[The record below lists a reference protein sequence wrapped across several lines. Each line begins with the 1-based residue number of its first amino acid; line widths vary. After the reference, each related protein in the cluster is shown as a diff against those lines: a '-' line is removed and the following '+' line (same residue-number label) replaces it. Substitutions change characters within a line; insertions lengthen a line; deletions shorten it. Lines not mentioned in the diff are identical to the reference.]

1 MTTRAARPPI
11 ARAAIPAPAV
21 IRLPHN
27 LAITALAALLALA
40 FALTLALTTSAIAQ
54 EAPADTRTAA
64 ANQSASGYN
73 SGLDEIIVTAQ
84 KRSETIKDVP
94 YSVSAIG
101 QEQIEQQHILNIED
115 ITRSLPGVSFG
126 AGAAQGED
134 NITIR
139 GIGSQTGNAAIGLYL
154 DEVPIVTQNPWQPGT
169 YTGAS
174 EPHFFDMSRIEVLRG
189 PQGTLYGAS
198 SLGGAIRY
206 ISNAPDP
213 TQDSVTVRSD
223 LSHTDHGGTN
233 YDEQFVVNYAV
244 DPGTAAIRFGVD
256 FGQNSGWIDHYKFIS
271 CDLACQ
277 EGEANTQYGPL
288 DQRDVNSQDNLVARL
303 SALVRP
309 SDALSVTTSLFYQ
322 RQLTHDTSLFYPY
335 IGLWD
340 EDKLVPEYGLDEMIV
355 GSVTVNANL
364 NWADLTAISSYFSR
378 ENTKISDGTYYNSDF
393 IGYLADFVF
402 TDLMTRC
409 PNCGVAFDSLP
420 GPAHQDQHTRT
431 ASQEVRLAS
440 KTSQESGLPFSWIG
454 GLFVSD
460 KLIKV
465 EDNEYILGANQ
476 LFQSLYDEPLQD
488 SSFGVAAP
496 GNDFG
501 WANVQEDERQFAL
514 FGEFT
519 YDILKNLNA
528 TVGERYMYDRS
539 YWDYN
544 PGGFFT
550 TGISYT
556 HNNANYTGNT
566 PKFALAYALN
576 DAVNLYADVAK
587 GYRIGGFIEPVTVI
601 QQCGPQFEELG
612 IDPNHLPLT
621 FHADHLWS
629 YEIGEKAQLLD
640 NHLSINASAYHVD
653 WSQIQQSFVL
663 PCGAPYTANFG
674 TAVSNGGELEVRG
687 KVTQDLTL
695 GINGG
700 VTHAYLTKVS
710 PNVGASQGQDL
721 LNTPSW
727 SATATGEYGRPVGS
741 LRVFARTDYSWV
753 GPSHG
758 TYDMADPDYTRPSY
772 SVLNLTAGIDSGNLE
787 VALYAKNLLND
798 TRIIQHVLIDSLES
812 GYTLHPRTVGI
823 TFNYSLS
830 KPKT

>member
-1 MTTRAARPPI
+1 MTTRAPRHLFAAAVAALATVVMPI
-11 ARAAIPAPAV
+11 AA
-21 IRLPHN
+21 
-27 LAITALAALLALA
+27 
-40 FALTLALTTSAIAQ
+40 SAQ
-54 EAPADTRTAA
+54 EPPDIRTAA
-64 ANQSASGYN
+64 N
-73 SGLDEIIVTAQ
+73 SVTPTGGGLEEIIVTAQ

-101 QEQIEQQHILNIED
+101 QEQIEQQHLTGIED
-115 ITRSLPGVSFG
+115 VTRSLPGVSFG
-126 AGAAQGED
+126 NGAVQGED

-169 YTGAS
+169 YTGAT

-206 ISNAPDP
+206 ISNAPDL
-213 TQDSVTVRSD
+213 TQNAVAVRSD

-233 YDEQFVVNYAV
+233 YDEQLVVNYAV
-244 DPGTAAIRFGVD
+244 DPGTVAIRFGVD
-256 FGQNSGWIDHYKFIS
+256 VGQDSGWIDHYKFIS

-277 EGEANTQYGPL
+277 EGAANSQYGAL
-288 DQRDVNSQDNLVARL
+288 DQRDVNSQDNLVARF
-303 SALVRP
+303 SALARP
-309 SDALSVTTSLFYQ
+309 SDALSLTTSLFYQ
-322 RQLTHDTSLFYPY
+322 RQLSHDTSLYYPY
-335 IGLWD
+335 IGLFAQ
-340 EDKLVPEYGLDEMIV
+340 DKLVPEYGLDEMLV

-364 NWADLTAISSYFSR
+364 GWADLTAISSYFSR

-402 TDLMTRC
+402 TDLMTKC
-409 PNCGVAFDSLP
+409 PNCGVAFDALP

-431 ASQEVRLAS
+431 ASQELRLAS
-440 KTSQESGLPFSWIG
+440 RTAQESGLPLSWIG

-465 EDNEYILGANQ
+465 ADNEYITGANQ
-476 LFQSLYDEPLQD
+476 LFESLYGEPLQD

-501 WANVQEDERQFAL
+501 WANVQEDERQFAV
-514 FGEFT
+514 FGELT
-519 YDILKNLNA
+519 YDILKNLKA
-528 TVGERYMYDRS
+528 TVGERYMFDRS

-550 TGISYT
+550 TGIPFT
-556 HNNANYTGNT
+556 HNSVNYTGNT
-566 PKFALAYALN
+566 PKFTLSYAAS
-576 DAVNLYADVAK
+576 DAVNLYAEAAK

-601 QQCGPQFEELG
+601 QQCSAQFEQLG
-612 IDPNHLPLT
+612 IDPTHLPLT

-629 YEIGEKAQLLD
+629 YEIGEKAQLFD
-640 NHLSINASAYHVD
+640 NRLAINASAYHVD

-674 TAVSNGGELEVRG
+674 TAASNGGELEVRG
-687 KVTQDLTL
+687 KVFQDLTL
-695 GINGG
+695 GVNAGL
-700 VTHAYLTKVS
+700 THAYLTKVS
-710 PNVGASQGQDL
+710 PNVGATEGQDL
-721 LNTPSW
+721 LNAPSW
-727 SATATGEYGRPVGS
+727 SAAVSGEFAHVMGS
-741 LRVFARTDYSWV
+741 LRTFARTDYSWV

-758 TYDMADPDYTRPSY
+758 TYNVADPDYTRPSY
-772 SVLNLTAGIDSGNLE
+772 SILNLTAGVDSGNLE

-798 TRIIQHVLIDSLES
+798 TKIIQHVLINSLES
-812 GYTLHPRTVGI
+812 AYSLRPRTIGLTV
-823 TFNYSLS
+823 NYSLG
-830 KPKT
+830 KP

>member
-1 MTTRAARPPI
+1 MTTRPSRPPI
-11 ARAAIPAPAV
+11 ARVAILTPAAI
-21 IRLPHN
+21 N
-27 LAITALAALLALA
+27 LYLALFACLAA
-40 FALTLALTTSAIAQ
+40 ALTSRAVGQ
-54 EAPADTRTAA
+54 EAADGSAATAA
-64 ANQSASGYN
+64 PGTSTG
-73 SGLDEIIVTAQ
+73 GLAEIIVTAQ
-84 KRSETIKDVP
+84 KRRESIKDVP

-101 QEQIEQQHILNIED
+101 QEQIEQQHFVGIED
-115 ITRSLPGVSFG
+115 VTRALPGVSFG
-126 AGAAQGED
+126 NGAVQGED

-213 TQDSVTVRSD
+213 EQSSLTVRSD
-223 LSHTDHGGTN
+223 LSHTKHGGTN
-233 YDEQFVVNYAV
+233 YDEQVVVNYAV
-244 DPGTAAIRFGVD
+244 APETAAIRFGVD
-256 FGQNSGWIDHYKFIS
+256 FGQDSGWIDHYRFIS
-271 CDLACQ
+271 CDLDCQ
-277 EGEANTQYGPL
+277 QGLANTQYGAL
-288 DQRDVNSQDNLVARL
+288 DHRGVNSQDNLVARL

-309 SDALSVTTSLFYQ
+309 SDRLSVTTSLFYQ
-322 RQLTHDTSLFYPY
+322 RQLSHDTSLFYPY

-340 EDKLVPEYGLDEMIV
+340 QDKLVPEYGLDEMLV
-355 GSVTVNANL
+355 GSVTVNADFG
-364 NWADLTAISSYFSR
+364 WADLTAVSSYFSR
-378 ENTKISDGTYYNSDF
+378 ENTKITDGTYYNSDF

-409 PNCGVAFDSLP
+409 PNCGVAFDALP

-431 ASQEVRLAS
+431 ASQEVRIAS
-440 KTSQESGLPFSWIG
+440 KTSRQSGLPFSWISG
-454 GLFVSD
+454 IFVSD

-465 EDNEYILGANQ
+465 QDDEYITGANE
-476 LFQSLYDEPLQD
+476 LFQSLYGEPVQD

-496 GNDFG
+496 DDDFG
-501 WANVQEDERQFAL
+501 WARVQEDERQFAV

-519 YDILKNLNA
+519 YDILKNLKA
-528 TVGERYMYDRS
+528 TVGERYMLTRS

-550 TGISYT
+550 TGVPYT
-556 HNNANYTGNT
+556 HNSASYTGNT
-566 PKFALAYALN
+566 PKFTLAYAPS
-576 DAVNLYADVAK
+576 DAINLYANVAK

-601 QQCGPQFEELG
+601 QQCSTQFEELG

-629 YEIGEKAQLLD
+629 YEIGEKAQLFD
-640 NHLSINASAYHVD
+640 NRLTINAAAYHVD

-674 TAVSNGGELEVRG
+674 TAASNGGELEVRG
-687 KVTQDLTL
+687 KIARDLTL
-695 GINGG
+695 GINAG

-727 SATATGEYGRPVGS
+727 SATATGEYGRTLGA
-741 LRVFARTDYSWV
+741 LRAFARTDYSWV

-758 TYDMADPDYTRPSY
+758 TYNVTDPDYLRATY
-772 SVLNLTAGIDSGNLE
+772 SVLSLTTGVDSGNLE

-798 TRIIQHVLIDSLES
+798 TKVIQHVLINSLES
-812 GYTLHPRTVGI
+812 AYGLRPRTIGL
-823 TFNYSLS
+823 TFRYSFAQP
-830 KPKT
+830 KPR

>member
-1 MTTRAARPPI
+1 MITRVPRFLI
-11 ARAAIPAPAV
+11 AFVAIIA
-21 IRLPHN
+21 
-27 LAITALAALLALA
+27 TAGP
-40 FALTLALTTSAIAQ
+40 AIAQ
-54 EAPADTRTAA
+54 EGPPDNRIAA
-64 ANQSASGYN
+64 TSGSSQSG
-73 SGLDEIIVTAQ
+73 GLEEIIVTAQ

-101 QEQIEQQHILNIED
+101 QEQLEQQHIQSIED
-115 ITRSLPGVSFG
+115 VTRALPGVSFG
-126 AGAAQGED
+126 SGAVQGED

-213 TQDSVTVRSD
+213 DQTSVTLRSD

-233 YDEQFVVNYAV
+233 YDEQAVVNYAIA
-244 DPGTAAIRFGVD
+244 PGTAAIRFGVD
-256 FGQNSGWIDHYKFIS
+256 VGQDSGWIDHYKFLG
-271 CDLACQ
+271 CDLSCQ
-277 EGEANTQYGPL
+277 QGESNTQYGAV

-309 SDALSVTTSLFYQ
+309 SDTLSVTASMFYQ
-322 RQLTHDTSLFYPY
+322 RQESHDTSLYYPY
-335 IGLWD
+335 IGLWAQ
-340 EDKLVPEYGLDEMIV
+340 DKLVPEYGLDEMVV
-355 GSVTVNANL
+355 GSVTVGADFG
-364 NWADLTAISSYFSR
+364 WADLTAISSYFSR

-402 TDLMTRC
+402 TDLMTKC
-409 PNCGVAFDSLP
+409 PDCGVAFDSLP
-420 GPAHQDQHTRT
+420 GPAHQDQRTRT

-440 KTSQESGLPFSWIG
+440 KTSAQSGLPFSWIG
-454 GLFVSD
+454 GMFVSD

-465 EDNEYILGANQ
+465 DDNEYITGANQ
-476 LFQSLYDEPLQD
+476 LFTQLYGEPLQD

-496 GNDFG
+496 NDDFG
-501 WANVQEDERQFAL
+501 WSHVQEDERQVAA

-519 YDILKNLNA
+519 YDIRRDLKA
-528 TVGERYMYDRS
+528 TVGERFMFDRS

-550 TGISYT
+550 TGIPFT
-556 HNNANYTGNT
+556 HNSANYSGNT
-566 PKFALAYALN
+566 PKFALAYELN

-601 QQCGPQFEELG
+601 QQCSAQFEQLG

-621 FHADHLWS
+621 FQQDHLWS
-629 YEIGEKAQLLD
+629 YEVGEKAQFLD
-640 NHLSINASAYHVD
+640 NRVAINAAAYHVD

-674 TAVSNGGELEVRG
+674 SAVSNGGELEVRG
-687 KVTQDLTL
+687 KVTHNLTL
-695 GINGG
+695 GVNAG

-710 PNVGASQGQDL
+710 PNVGASDGQDL
-721 LNTPSW
+721 LNSPAW
-727 SATATGEYGRPVGS
+727 SATATGEYGRFVSSAMRG
-741 LRVFARTDYSWV
+741 FARADYSWV

-758 TYDMADPDYTRPSY
+758 TYVVTDPDYNRPSY
-772 SVLNLTAGIDSGNLE
+772 STFNLTAGVDSGNLE
-787 VALYAKNLLND
+787 VALYAKNVLND
-798 TRIIQHVLIDSLES
+798 TKIIQYVLINSLES
-812 GYTLHPRTVGI
+812 AYGLRPRTVGLML
-823 TFNYSLS
+823 NYKVG
-830 KPKT
+830 KPKP